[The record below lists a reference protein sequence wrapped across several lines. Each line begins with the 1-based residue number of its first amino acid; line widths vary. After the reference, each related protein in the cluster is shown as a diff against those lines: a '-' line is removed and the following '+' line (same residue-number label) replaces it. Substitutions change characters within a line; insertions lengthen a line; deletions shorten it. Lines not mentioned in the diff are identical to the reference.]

1 MTTPIFKAP
10 DLPMSVRAQ
19 RVLKAVKR
27 MSRAE
32 YLQLLASAGLMT
44 AAEAEDAASRPPP
57 AAKPR
62 PKSRTPRPA
71 RAKKPAKS
79 RGARSI

>member
-1 MTTPIFKAP
+1 MTTPIDKNR
-10 DLPMSVRAQ
+10 DVPMSVKMERA
-19 RVLKAVKR
+19 LAAVKR
-27 MSRAE
+27 MSRVE
-32 YLQLLASAGLMT
+32 HLQLLVRAGLMT

-71 RAKKPAKS
+71 PAKKPAKP

>member
-19 RVLKAVKR
+19 RVLDAVKR
-27 MSRAE
+27 MTYAE
-32 YLQLLASAGLMT
+32 HLQLLVRAGLMT
-44 AAEAEDAASRPPP
+44 AAEAEDTASRPPP
-57 AAKPR
+57 AKKPR
-62 PKSRTPRPA
+62 PKSRTTRPA
-71 RAKKPAKS
+71 PAKKPAKP

>member
-19 RVLKAVKR
+19 RVLDAVKR
-27 MSRAE
+27 MSRVE
-32 YLQLLASAGLMT
+32 HLQLLVSAGLMT

-57 AAKPR
+57 AEKPR
-62 PKSRTPRPA
+62 PRSRTPRPD
-71 RAKKPAKS
+71 RAKKPAKP